1 MHFKA
6 LCVRLGAAAVV
17 GSTLVCTALA
27 APATVT
33 AQDGLR
39 LRAESNTSSKILA
52 TLAKGST
59 VEVLEAVGDEW
70 YHVSANG
77 QTGYAASAYLSL
89 TEQAAEQTATQLG
102 VVTAATLNVRSGP
115 GTTYDKVATL
125 TSGTQVTILGE
136 ENGWYKIDSGYVS
149 CDYVSLDLNAAAARK
164 VGMVSTSSLNVRS
177 GPGTSYSKVA
187 TLTAGAEVTILGEE
201 NGWYKIDSGYV
212 SADYITLLDAS
223 DPSAALQTR
232 IVAYA
237 RQFLGYPYVMG
248 SNGPN
253 SFDCSGFVQYVYKNF
268 GYTINRSATQQLKN
282 GVTVAK
288 ENLKLGDLVFFNSAG
303 TGASKATHVG
313 IYIGDGQFVHASS
326 PKVGVVIS
334 DLYSTYYKKVYTT
347 ARRII

>member
-125 TSGTQVTILGE
+125 TSGTQVTIL
-136 ENGWYKIDSGYVS
+136 
-149 CDYVSLDLNAAAARK
+149 A
-164 VGMVSTSSLNVRS
+164 
-177 GPGTSYSKVA
+177 
-187 TLTAGAEVTILGEE
+187 EE